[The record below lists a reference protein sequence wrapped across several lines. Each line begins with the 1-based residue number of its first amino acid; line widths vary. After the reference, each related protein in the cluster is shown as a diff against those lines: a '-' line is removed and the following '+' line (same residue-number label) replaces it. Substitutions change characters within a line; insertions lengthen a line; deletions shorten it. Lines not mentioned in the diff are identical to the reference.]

1 MAYLQSKVIAGQGLK
16 WLLKE
21 RAKTKKKALSFPSN
35 LKNPKFRSTEKIMK
49 YKKQRYFG

>member
-16 WLLKE
+16 WLLKD
-21 RAKTKKKALSFPSN
+21 RAKTKKKSLLLSKN